1 MILISNNCSSI
12 LPHQDLYRQIVAQ
25 TREVRACIR
34 TAEEH
39 TSHIV
44 PDTAAA
50 VASASSPPRKCNDG
64 GNSGSL
70 KGLETRYHMLYLQAI
85 EVQCLLEGLL
95 ERKEL
100 SVSSRLYRIKIPT
113 VTSLKP

>member
-1 MILISNNCSSI
+1 MQCYLVFNVILFAFYF
-12 LPHQDLYRQIVAQ
+12 QDLYRQIVSQ

-34 TAEEH
+34 TAGENSQPV

-44 PDTAAA
+44 ADSAAA
-50 VASASSPPRKCNDG
+50 APSTSTTSPPRKTNDG
-64 GNSGSL
+64 GANNSGSL

-100 SVSSRLYRIKIPT
+100 T
-113 VTSLKP
+113 VCLLLLL